1 MLKNYFRIAWR
12 NISRHKVYTAINV
25 TGLAMGICAC
35 IVIYL
40 ITDFEFSFDRD
51 HPDRDRIY
59 RIVGEAKMP
68 DGNTFFLNSVLG
80 DMGMGGLETQI
91 PGFETKAAFY
101 DYTAGVS
108 IPDGESPPKRFDN
121 RIMGSHVASTI
132 ITNPQ
137 YFDIFQYQ
145 WLAGSAATLNE
156 PFMVVLSKKRA
167 QKYFGNIP
175 VDKVIG
181 KKVIYDDSLQVT
193 VAGVVDDWAGN
204 TDFGYTD
211 FISISTATHS
221 FLKARIPTEDWS
233 SLRIHSSM
241 AFVKLAKDT
250 KEATVNARM
259 NRYVKE
265 HMNIPGPKISLWL
278 QPLSDIHFSKA
289 FHRGD
294 DGDDFRKPYLPTLYM
309 LMGVAI
315 FILVIAVVNFI
326 NLSTAQSIQRAREVG
341 VRKVLGSQRKH
352 IIFQFLTETLVLTFF
367 AVLVSVLLVKPVLHA
382 FKDFVPVGVSFHPF
396 QVNTLLFMLVITVA
410 TTLMAGFYPARV
422 LSSYLPVL
430 SLKGAGMY
438 KGTER
443 IGLRKA
449 LIVFQFTISL
459 LFIIAAMTIGKQMNF
474 MKNADKGFNTDAII
488 TINKWRDRQ
497 GRLKV
502 FAANIQKLKGI
513 DKMVLQGNAPMG
525 FAKTTIGLTYKDIR
539 EVNFQAVGE
548 SGDEGYI
555 PFYKMRLIAGR
566 NLLHS
571 DSLKEFVVNETLT
584 KTLGF
589 KHPEEALGKRLNWKG
604 PAGDKDYPIVGV
616 IADFYQGS
624 FHDAIEA
631 AVVGNMPEQQH
642 SLAIKLTTAEK
653 NSKDVKALL
662 AGMEKEWK
670 KIFPSDDFQYSFLNE
685 SIAFLYG
692 QEENTAWLINV
703 AMGITIFIS
712 CMGLFGLG
720 MFTAQRRTKEIGI
733 RKVLGASISDIA
745 VLLNKDFVILVLI
758 AFVIAAPISWY
769 FMHQWLEDFAY
780 RTPLSWW
787 VFLAAGISTLL
798 LALLTVSFQAFKAA
812 MANPVDSLRTE

>member
-40 ITDFEFSFDRD
+40 ITDYEFSFDRD
-51 HPDRDRIY
+51 HPDGDRIY

-68 DGNTFFLNSVLG
+68 DGHTFFLNSVLG

-91 PGFETKAAFY
+91 PGFEIKAAFY

-108 IPDGESPPKRFDN
+108 IPDGKNPSKRFNN
-121 RIMGSHVASTI
+121 RIAGSWTASTI
-132 ITNPQ
+132 ITSPQ
-137 YFDIFQYQ
+137 YFEIFRYR

-193 VAGVVDDWAGN
+193 VAGVVNDWEGN
-204 TDFGYTD
+204 TDLGYTD

-221 FLKARIPTEDWS
+221 FLKARIPTEDWN
-233 SLRIHSSM
+233 SLKIHSSM

-250 KEATVNARM
+250 KAATVNARM
-259 NRYVKE
+259 NGYVKE
-265 HMNIPGPKISLWL
+265 HMNIQGPKISLWL
-278 QPLSDIHFSKA
+278 QPLSDIHFSRA

-309 LMGVAI
+309 LMGVAL
-315 FILVIAVVNFI
+315 FILVIAAVNFI
-326 NLSTAQSIQRAREVG
+326 NLSTAQSIRRAKEVG
-341 VRKVLGSQRKH
+341 VRKVLGSRRKN

-367 AVLVSVLLVKPVLHA
+367 AVLVSVLLVRPVLHA
-382 FKDFVPVGVSFHPF
+382 FKDFVPEGVSFHPL
-396 QVNTLLFMLVITVA
+396 QVNTLLFVLAITVA
-410 TTLMAGFYPARV
+410 TALMAGFYPARV
-422 LSSYLPVL
+422 LSAYLPVL
-430 SLKGAGMY
+430 SLKGAGMH

-443 IGLRKA
+443 VGLRKA

-459 LFIIAAMTIGKQMNF
+459 IFIIAAMTIGKQMNF

-488 TINKWRDRQ
+488 TINKWGDRQ

-513 DKMVLQGNAPMG
+513 DKVQLQGNAPMG
-525 FAKTTIGLTYKDIR
+525 FAKGTMNVTYKGKR
-539 EVNFQAVGE
+539 EIDMEVVVEA
-548 SGDEGYI
+548 GDENYI
-555 PFYKMRLIAGR
+555 PFYQMKIIAGR

-571 DSLKEFVVNETLT
+571 DSVKEWVVNETMT
-584 KTLGF
+584 KALGF
-589 KHPEEALGKRLNWKG
+589 QRPEDAVGKSLFWKDLSG
-604 PAGDKDYPIVGV
+604 EHSCPIVGV

-624 FHDAIEA
+624 FHDAIA
-631 AVVGNMPEQQH
+631 SAIIGNVTERKK
-642 SLAIKLTTAEK
+642 SLAIKLSMSEK
-653 NSKDVKALL
+653 DSRDVRELL

-670 KIFPSDDFQYSFLNE
+670 KVFPTDDFQYSFLNE
-685 SIAFLYG
+685 SITFLYG

-733 RKVLGASISDIA
+733 RKVLGASVADIT
-745 VLLNKDFVILVLI
+745 VMLNKDFVVLLLV
-758 AFVIAAPISWY
+758 AFVIATPVSWWL
-769 FMHQWLEDFAY
+769 MHQWLEDFAY
-780 RTPLSWW
+780 RTTLSWW
-787 VFLAAGISTLL
+787 VFLAAGLL
-798 LALLTVSFQAFKAA
+798 TVMMALLTVSFQAFKAA
-812 MANPVDSLRTE
+812 IANPVDSLRTE